1 MSGAFACGARGTRNP
16 KKLKRCPRYSYGW
29 VVDCLRNTLSCIG
42 FRIVP
47 MFVAR
52 SIKAFLTAA
61 TAHRRAG
68 LTWLVIVSFLL
79 QAGMSA
85 GHFHTQHADASVT
98 GDVTQ
103 GTKPPAPHEKR
114 GDMPCVFCQQA
125 ASAGHALAPDACLPV
140 SPGYVHAQPLRLASG
155 IAPSAI
161 SSFGWL
167 SRAPPAA

>member
-1 MSGAFACGARGTRNP
+1 MSV
-16 KKLKRCPRYSYGW
+16 S
-29 VVDCLRNTLSCIG
+29 
-42 FRIVP
+42 
-47 MFVAR
+47 R
-52 SIKAFLTAA
+52 SITALLKAA

-68 LTWLVIVSFLL
+68 LSWLVVVSFLL

-85 GHFHTQHADASVT
+85 GHFHTQHADAPVT

-103 GTKPPAPHEKR
+103 DTKHPAPHEKR

-125 ASAGHALAPDACLPV
+125 ASAGHALAADACLPV
-140 SPGYVHAQPLRLASG
+140 SPGYVHAQPLRLASA